1 MGTQETNTHT
11 VKIVDFGSAV
21 LSSSGGS
28 GPTSF
33 MGGSGSMSCT
43 PAFRSPESL
52 QPGYRLSFQ
61 VGWCRIA
68 CSLPTG
74 GEPVHPVHR
83 LKERC
88 HELYRAHR
96 PPAASSLVEPS
107 PHADLQIVAV
117 MRG

>member
-1 MGTQETNTHT
+1 LGAQETNTHT

-33 MGGSGSMSCT
+33 MGGGGSMSCT

-61 VGWCRIA
+61 VGRRGFLRGPG
-68 CSLPTG
+68 LPLAR
-74 GEPVHPVHR
+74 E
-83 LKERC
+83 
-88 HELYRAHR
+88 
-96 PPAASSLVEPS
+96 PAAGLP
-107 PHADLQIVAV
+107 AV
-117 MRG
+117 VG